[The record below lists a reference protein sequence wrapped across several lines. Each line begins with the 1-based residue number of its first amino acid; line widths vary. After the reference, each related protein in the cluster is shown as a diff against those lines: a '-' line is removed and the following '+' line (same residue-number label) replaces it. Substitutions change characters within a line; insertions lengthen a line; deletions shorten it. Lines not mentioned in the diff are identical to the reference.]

1 MRRTIVLLIA
11 AAAMQLAAT
20 TKALSADNV
29 KAANA
34 GIATSE
40 LIEANEKTVNDIY
53 LATVGK
59 DVDVFTTAQASELF
73 DIASQCPMVGGN
85 AVFKARSLYWLI
97 DDSYDFDDQ
106 LLCLPHGIIVKSMA
120 TAEPNALTVVP
131 NPASDEATLVLTKQ
145 LDEPGVFVVFD
156 AIGAEVMRYSI
167 PIETP
172 RFDFSTASLA
182 PALYHYQVRG
192 PAGVLGNG
200 KLTIVR

>member
-11 AAAMQLAAT
+11 AATMQLAAT
-20 TKALSADNV
+20 AKVLTADNV
-29 KAANA
+29 KAVNA
-34 GIATSE
+34 GLGTSE
-40 LIEANEKTVNDIY
+40 LIETNQKQVNEVY
-53 LATVGK
+53 LATIAK
-59 DVDVFTTAQASELF
+59 DVKAFTTEQATELF
-73 DIASQCPMVGGN
+73 AIADQCPMMGGN

-131 NPASDEATLVLTKQ
+131 NPASDEATLVLTKP
-145 LDEPGVFVVFD
+145 LDEPGVFVLFD
-156 AIGAEVMRYSI
+156 AIGAEVMRYTI
-167 PIETP
+167 PVETP
-172 RFDFSTASLA
+172 RFAFSTSALA